1 MYYSIRKPV
10 VQTPIQR
17 YMAALYNCGAAPD
30 VPDQQLD
37 PPEPRSYVTW
47 DEYIEHEA
55 DRLNDEEKEREYDN
69 D

>member
-10 VQTPIQR
+10 VQTPIER

-37 PPEPRSYVTW
+37 QPEPRCPDYY
-47 DEYIEHEA
+47 DYLEHEA
-55 DRLNDEEKEREYDN
+55 DRLNDEAKEREYDN

>member
-10 VQTPIQR
+10 VQTPIER
-17 YMAALYNCGAAPD
+17 YMTALYNCGAAPD

-37 PPEPRSYVTW
+37 PPEPRRYVTW
-47 DEYIEHEA
+47 DEYLEHEA
-55 DRLNDEEKEREYDN
+55 DRLIDEEMEREYDN